1 MGGRRPPWADISSAG
16 LLLLVCCETGM
27 ASPWPTGRPSSSQA
41 GRACVSLQGCRFDFL
56 QMGQSPFRP
65 PGPGTVG
72 FLLLFTEMTVLTAA
86 VFRTRDS
93 PQRSSWASGGL
104 AHQTQPRLRQARV
117 WGTRETASGRVSL
130 LRWAGTLPA
139 PCPALGTVSG
149 CHWPLSQDHCL
160 VCTQPSKLPCGKLP
174 SCGPPCVSGC
184 YGVSSEAA
192 VGPLIPQVHRDS
204 DVSGG
209 RRRAVCKHFR
219 GVWRK
224 RGPQTHPE
232 PPSAWQ
238 RDTGLSRG
246 ATGS

>member
-1 MGGRRPPWADISSAG
+1 
-16 LLLLVCCETGM
+16 M

-117 WGTRETASGRVSL
+117 WGTRETASGR
-130 LRWAGTLPA
+130 
-139 PCPALGTVSG
+139 
-149 CHWPLSQDHCL
+149 
-160 VCTQPSKLPCGKLP
+160 PSKLPCGKLP